1 MNVFS
6 LARTFKLSRLT
17 SERSA
22 VLAAFAKAVSTL
34 GSFVTHTSI
43 LLASRLRDYLCNLC
57 NKAPLSRA
65 LSSAS
70 TRRAIVAKLKRLRVK
85 PAHELAV
92 NAFEPHLWPLG
103 ACPVGRFSA

>member
-1 MNVFS
+1 MSVFS
-6 LARTFKLSRLT
+6 LTRTFKLPRLT

-22 VLAAFAKAVSTL
+22 VLAAFAMAVSTL
-34 GSFVTHTSI
+34 DSFVTHTSI
-43 LLASRLRDYLCNLC
+43 LLASRLRDYLCN
-57 NKAPLSRA
+57 KALLSRA

-85 PAHELAV
+85 PAHELAI

-103 ACPVGRFSA
+103 A